1 MHRSSGS
8 IITVLNLKG
17 GVGKTHA
24 SWLLASVGQERGKR
38 ILLVDLDTQANLSG
52 SFLDEPDGQPTVEML
67 FHPAADADV
76 HALVRR
82 TKHSHIDLIPSHAR
96 LAQFDVSDQ
105 RAWEKADLHLTL
117 IEPLQELRQNYD
129 YIILDCPPR
138 LSLVSFAALCASD
151 YVVIPLEA
159 ADWGAQGIM
168 QVTEAVRYVRKRF
181 NARLELLGYL
191 VSRFK
196 RSRTYQQT
204 YLDKLRRH
212 FGSNTFDTVIADVAQ
227 FERSVTDRIP
237 VTLQAPRTTAAALA
251 RQFFD
256 EVASR
261 IERRERSRGTR
272 RRPDVP
278 KPSVAAAS

>member
-1 MHRSSGS
+1 MSSHPGR

-24 SWLLASVGQERGKR
+24 SWLIASVCQERSKR
-38 ILLVDLDTQANLSG
+38 ILLIDLDTQANLSG
-52 SFLDEPDGQPTVEML
+52 SFVDTAGDRPTVELL

-76 HALVRR
+76 HQLISR
-82 TKHSHIDLIPSHAR
+82 TIHSHIDVIPAHAR
-96 LAQFDVSDQ
+96 LAKFDLSDQ
-105 RAWEKADLHLTL
+105 RAWEAADLHLAL
-117 IEPLQELRQNYD
+117 VEPLEQLRSQYD
-129 YIILDCPPR
+129 FIILDCPPR

-151 YVVIPLEA
+151 FVVIPLEA

-196 RSRTYQQT
+196 RSRVYQQT
-204 YLDKLRRH
+204 YLEKLRRH
-212 FGSNTFDTVIADVAQ
+212 FGEDTFDTVIADVAQ

-237 VTLQAPRTTAAALA
+237 ITLHAPRTVAATLA
-251 RQFFD
+251 RQLFD
-256 EVASR
+256 EVVSR
-261 IERRERSRGTR
+261 IEHREASRRTR
-272 RRPDVP
+272 RRSHVSD
-278 KPSVAAAS
+278 SGVAAA